1 MTRDWARKAADL
13 YHPDYARTYREHDE
27 RIVGDDAV
35 YLAFCDWIRSVCD
48 AFGQPIDVL
57 DLGCGTGRYFRALR
71 HVRSLVGLDASSAML
86 AEAAHPVGADEIG
99 AASIELIEG
108 DLLAH
113 AFEPGRFDL
122 VYSVGVL
129 AEHSPLDPR
138 LVARI
143 GRWLKPGGRFAF
155 TTVHP
160 DSSSIPRTIGRTA
173 GRVVLP
179 FTAGGIRRYL
189 HRRLTA
195 DGMYAD
201 EALVRERLASGWTIE
216 SLTRFESEAHLHCLC
231 VARRVIA

>member
-1 MTRDWARKAADL
+1 VTRDWARKAADL
-13 YHPDYARTYREHDE
+13 YHPGYARMYREHDE

-35 YLAFCDWIRSVCD
+35 YLAFCGWLRGVAD
-48 AFGQPIDVL
+48 AFGRPIDVL
-57 DLGCGTGRYFRALR
+57 DLGCGTGRYFRALGR
-71 HVRSLVGLDASSAML
+71 VRSLVGIDASSAML
-86 AEAAHPVGADEIG
+86 AEAAHPVGAGEIG

-108 DLLAH
+108 DFLAH
-113 AFEPGRFDL
+113 AFASEQFDL

-129 AEHSPLDPR
+129 AEHSPLDAG
-138 LVARI
+138 LITRI

-160 DSSSIPRTIGRTA
+160 DSLSIPRTIGRTA
-173 GRVVLP
+173 GRLAMP
-179 FTAGGIRRYL
+179 FAAGMVRRYL

-201 EALVRERLASGWTIE
+201 EALVCERLASGWTIE

-231 VARRVIA
+231 VARRVTA